1 MKDLQTHPAADAFP
15 MMDAGRF
22 SEVKADIAEKGQL
35 EPITLCEGMIL
46 DGRNRYKAC
55 LELGIEP
62 KFREWPG
69 NPWHFA
75 WSMNGQRRDL
85 AELQR
90 GAIKFICDRGSDE
103 YEARE
108 QKRRAAINAEANR
121 KRSEA
126 TKEQHEVSKPRAGE
140 TMVAVQDELQPKQD
154 RNKGRA
160 ERAKEANVS
169 TATQARV
176 ETLANNRPDLLEK
189 VAKGEIKGTEALRQ
203 MKKDQVADKVAEL
216 PDDKFTVIYAD
227 PPWKYGDSRALDGW
241 DTSAAEGHYPT
252 MALAELKALDIPRL
266 AADDCVLWLWATC
279 PLLED
284 ALELA
289 AAWGFKYKAQ
299 FVWDKVK
306 HNMGHYNSV
315 RHELLLVC
323 TKGSCTPQVTKLFDS
338 VQSIERA
345 EHSRKPEE
353 FRDIIQTLYPNGNRI
368 ELFARRPADGWQTW
382 GNEA

>member
-1 MKDLQTHPAADAFP
+1 MNQLQTHPAADAFP

-55 LELGIEP
+55 MDLGLEP

-85 AELQR
+85 ADMQR
-90 GAIKFICDRGSDE
+90 GAIKIICDRGSDD
-103 YEARE
+103 YEAR
-108 QKRRAAINAEANR
+108 QRKRRAAIDAEANR

-126 TKEQHEVSKPRAGE
+126 MEGVPHAIKGEKRKKDVVHNEQQPSDRA
-140 TMVAVQDELQPKQD
+140 
-154 RNKGRA
+154 KGRS

-176 ETLANNRPDLLEK
+176 EALANNRPDLLEK

-203 MKKDQVADKVAEL
+203 MKKDQVADRVAEL
-216 PDDKFTVIYAD
+216 PNDKFTVIYAD
-227 PPWKYGDSRALDGW
+227 PPWAYNDKQGGSISESYG
-241 DTSAAEGHYPT
+241 AAEKHYPSMT
-252 MALAELKALDIPRL
+252 LSELKALDIPKL

-284 ALELA
+284 ALQLA

-338 VQSIERA
+338 VQSIERE

-353 FRDIIQTLYPNGNRI
+353 FREIIQTLYPNGNRI